1 MSVSAIDGTLE
12 SVTVKRKTGKIW
24 RIGDLSIRKAD
35 GANETIVG
43 VAVVTP
49 EVGAALQ
56 PGTTGRFYLYKAI
69 DHKGIHAIRPAS
81 GPLVA
86 KFPSTNE
93 TLMAILFVIN
103 VIVVIGLSAVAERP
117 SWLAIAL
124 IPFTGTL
131 FFLYRATRVEAE
143 KQVAADG

>member
-1 MSVSAIDGTLE
+1 MSVSTIDGTLE
-12 SVTVKRKTGKIW
+12 SVTVKRKTGKLW
-24 RIGDLSIRKAD
+24 RIGDLSFRKAEGGTERID
-35 GANETIVG
+35 GLAI
-43 VAVVTP
+43 VTP

-56 PGTTGRFYLYKAI
+56 PGVTGRFYLYKAI
-69 DHKGIHAIRPAS
+69 DHQGIHAVRPAS

-103 VIVVIGLSAVAERP
+103 IIVVIGLTAVAERP

-131 FFLYRATRVEAE
+131 FFVYRATRLEAE